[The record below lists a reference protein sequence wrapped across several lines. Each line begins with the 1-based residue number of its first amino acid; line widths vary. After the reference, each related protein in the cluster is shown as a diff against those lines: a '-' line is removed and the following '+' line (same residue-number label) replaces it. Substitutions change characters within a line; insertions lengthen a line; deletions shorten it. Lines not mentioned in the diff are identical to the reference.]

1 METWKRPLHARLL
14 PLLPLLQV
22 ANMHGDE
29 TSGRML
35 LPMLAEWLCNNR
47 NDPRASRIIENM
59 HLVGLSDATVEA
71 HVVKDSLVWSWP

>member
-1 METWKRPLHARLL
+1 MPACC

-59 HLVGLSDATVEA
+59 HLVGLPDPTGKT
-71 HVVKDSLVWSWP
+71 HVLQDCLV